1 MARFFLS
8 LCIGLIIGALI
19 GLFLGWVQFPV
30 EFVNSSARSL
40 APRFKDDYT
49 VMIANGYLLDDD
61 LDGAVQRL
69 RLLEIENIP
78 LYVQETAERF
88 ITFSR
93 AQEDIYALVVLSDGL
108 GRLTPIM
115 QPYLE
120 IGGQGGSEQ

>member
-8 LCIGLIIGALI
+8 LCIGIIVGALI
-19 GLFLGWVQFPV
+19 GLFIGWVAFPT
-30 EFVNSSARSL
+30 EFIDSPARSL

-88 ITFSR
+88 ITHSR
-93 AQEDIYALVVLSDGL
+93 TQEDIYALVVLSNGL

-120 IGGQGGSEQ
+120 IGVQGGGE